1 MKDFTAITTSK
12 KFEDKNVL
20 LSVSIC
26 FFALNIVIQMNG
38 NVVPLSFQQEFGLSE
53 MMIGTITGAVNLI
66 VSLILLLTNRFR
78 PRFSVVCIIL
88 ALSGVSVLIMGKAE
102 SSHVLYA
109 FIACFFVGAVFSNIT
124 KVSATKFIVVGG
136 SQDKKSSSMAVVKT
150 MEVLGGFFC
159 LVLIYFFSG
168 SAMFNIMSIFVLAFS
183 AIIFV
188 LSRKIKGDDEEQ
200 DSAKNKTSLLKAL
213 RERPDKIIIL
223 LAVWCW
229 YIGYEAMLNTFSRY
243 AVNVWHMEGNSYTIC
258 LIVCMISATVFY
270 IPAAKIFKGKP
281 VRGIIIGLLM
291 IASAMLLISL
301 STSYHLIMNILF
313 IMTGVGWSCIAVNGL
328 VVTVSDVSD
337 DHASRL
343 ASLYYVANSLARI
356 LAPVIAGTIL
366 EYLQYRPLY
375 TILSV
380 FFLLAVVCLLVGRRM
395 HSASAT

>member
-1 MKDFTAITTSK
+1 
-12 KFEDKNVL
+12 
-20 LSVSIC
+20 
-26 FFALNIVIQMNG
+26 
-38 NVVPLSFQQEFGLSE
+38 
-53 MMIGTITGAVNLI
+53 
-66 VSLILLLTNRFR
+66 
-78 PRFSVVCIIL
+78 
-88 ALSGVSVLIMGKAE
+88 
-102 SSHVLYA
+102 
-109 FIACFFVGAVFSNIT
+109 
-124 KVSATKFIVVGG
+124 
-136 SQDKKSSSMAVVKT
+136 MAVVKT